1 MNSKMD
7 LLEGASDGT
16 TEGDNEGYID
26 GPREGDKDGSKVG
39 LVVCIVDEGFIE
51 RNRVGSVEDNNEG
64 SVVGVTDGVNVE
76 GLELGCGIEGSMVSL
91 SDVTFHDEIAAD
103 CADCNVV
110 DSNTPLRHRAINKR
124 MTLVVIPFNCCF
136 IT

>member
-7 LLEGASDGT
+7 LPEDASDGS
-16 TEGDNEGYID
+16 TEGDNEGY
-26 GPREGDKDGSKVG
+26 GP
-39 LVVCIVDEGFIE
+39 IVDEGFIE
-51 RNRVGSVEDNNEG
+51 RIRVGSVEGNNEG
-64 SVVGVTDGVNVE
+64 SVIGVTDRVNVE

-91 SDVTFHDEIAAD
+91 SDVTFNDEIGAD

-110 DSNTPLRHRAINKR
+110 DSNTPHRHRAINKR
-124 MTLVVIPFNCCF
+124 MTLVMIPFSCCF